1 MAEVAGLQDFTA
13 QLFADLREGGARFA
27 VVGGFAVSVRA
38 EPRFTH
44 DIDVAV
50 AVRTDAEAEAL
61 VLHLQTRGY
70 QVFMV
75 LEHEV
80 TGRMATVRV
89 RKAGRK
95 GEPLIADL
103 LFASSG
109 IEAELVDAATS
120 ELLPGVGEVPVA
132 TCGFLLALKL
142 LSRRE
147 KGRPNDA
154 ADVSALLA
162 VASEDDIAQA
172 RAAVALIEERGFNR
186 QRNLR
191 QLLDEALVDR
201 GGDSA

>member
-1 MAEVAGLQDFTA
+1 MAEVVGLQAFA
-13 QLFADLREGGARFA
+13 SQLFSDLRESGARFA

-50 AVRTDAEAEAL
+50 AARNDAEAEAF
-61 VLHLQTRGY
+61 VGQLQARGY

-75 LEHEV
+75 IEQQAV
-80 TGRMATVRV
+80 GRMATVRV
-89 RKAGRK
+89 RKQSSH

-109 IEAELVDAATS
+109 IEAELIEAATS
-120 ELLPGVGEVPVA
+120 EVLPGIGDAPIA

-142 LSRRE
+142 LSRKG

-154 ADVSALLA
+154 ADVEALLA
-162 VASEDDIAQA
+162 VATDQDIAEA
-172 RAAVALIEERGFNR
+172 RAAVSLIEQRGFNR
-186 QRNLR
+186 QRDLM
-191 QLLDEALVDR
+191 QLLETALADR
-201 GGDSA
+201 TPGG